1 MNLEIQ
7 IKLNLNNKKGFYI
20 LLSSSPRNNQSNIL
34 QSSLHK
40 NIIIKLKGKRT
51 LKGKL
56 KSFDQFMNLTLENA
70 TEVLKDNKIQE
81 MGEIFIKGENI
92 VIIATN

>member
-1 MNLEIQ
+1 M
-7 IKLNLNNKKGFYI
+7 
-20 LLSSSPRNNQSNIL
+20 SSSPRNNQSNIL

-70 TEVLKDNKIQE
+70 TEVLKDDQVHE

>member
-1 MNLEIQ
+1 
-7 IKLNLNNKKGFYI
+7 
-20 LLSSSPRNNQSNIL
+20 L

-70 TEVLKDNKIQE
+70 TEVLKDDQVQE

-92 VIIATN
+92 VIIATTN

>member
-1 MNLEIQ
+1 M
-7 IKLNLNNKKGFYI
+7 
-20 LLSSSPRNNQSNIL
+20 SSPQNNQSNIL

-40 NIIIKLKGKRT
+40 DIIIKLKGKRT
-51 LKGKL
+51 LQGKL

-70 TEVLKDNKIQE
+70 TEALEGDKVNE

-92 VIIATN
+92 VIIATK